1 MSTNR
6 KHRTRK
12 ESKIIAEEK
21 TTAGAVE
28 APSERAITVRHARE
42 IERKRERKSGSATS
56 RKRERVS
63 IKA

>member
-1 MSTNR
+1 CLP
-6 KHRTRK
+6 TRSIEREK

-28 APSERAITVRHARE
+28 APSERAINVRHARE
-42 IERKRERKSGSATS
+42 RERKRERKSGCVTS

-63 IKA
+63 VKA